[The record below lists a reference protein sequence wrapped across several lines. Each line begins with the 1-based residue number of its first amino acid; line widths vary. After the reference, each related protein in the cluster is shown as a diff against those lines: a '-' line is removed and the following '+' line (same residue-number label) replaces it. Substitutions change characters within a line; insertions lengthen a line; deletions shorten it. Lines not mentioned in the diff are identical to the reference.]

1 MQAKRISLLLAFM
14 LLFFILPNASSAA
27 EIKQGKPAPNFK
39 LNTLDGKSVQLSDY
53 KGKKII
59 LNFWASWC
67 APCKTEMPVMESF
80 FQENTKDI
88 VLLSIN
94 LTNEDQSKK
103 AVKQFVDNLK
113 LTFTIPLDE
122 KGEVSDLY
130 QVITIP
136 TTYFINEE
144 GLLQQKVIGP
154 LNKDLLTQL
163 VNEM

>member
-1 MQAKRISLLLAFM
+1 MQTKRISLLLSFM

-39 LNTLDGKSVQLSDY
+39 LNTLEGKTVQLSDY

-67 APCKTEMPVMESF
+67 APCKTEMPVMEDF
-80 FQENTKDI
+80 FQKNKNDI
-88 VLLSIN
+88 VLLSVN

-103 AVKQFVDNLK
+103 AVKQFANNLN
-113 LTFTIPLDE
+113 LTFPIPLDE

-136 TTYFINEE
+136 TTYFIDTE

-154 LNKDLLTQL
+154 LNKELLTQL